1 VAFRA
6 LQEEYNRLRQAR
18 ECRENGGGPNGEG
31 LLVGGSGGLRD
42 DEMLAEAKLLR
53 QHKNRLEAR
62 MRILEDHNTQLEA
75 QLSRL
80 RQLLDN
86 VSTQIF
92 VIFFLYLSSCEL

>member
-1 VAFRA
+1 VYRA

-31 LLVGGSGGLRD
+31 LLVGGSGLRD

-86 VSTQIF
+86 VSAVAQIF
-92 VIFFLYLSSCEL
+92 IL